1 MRVQHFVFTIRLTE
15 EGFPVWNYT
24 RIRSIAINLVVL
36 AAFGAVIPLIGKL
49 SRAVGTYAGTH

>member
-1 MRVQHFVFTIRLTE
+1 LRVERFVFTIRLTE

-24 RIRSIAINLVVL
+24 RIRSIAINLVVV
-36 AAFGAVIPLIGKL
+36 AAFAAAVPLIGKL